1 MSASRKN
8 IKEII
13 LIIISVF
20 IIGFVFYNCQNTKEE
35 KSSKSLT
42 IKENISNSLGVGRSA
57 PAEIYK
63 RLIKQVEDT
72 IAIDLPKIKE
82 RGTLKVITISSAISY
97 FRYMKKWMGYEYEM
111 AQLLAKNLNLK
122 LEIIEA
128 KNINDMIYKLR
139 KGEGDVI
146 AYQMPYLDGQEVNF
160 NYVFSPLSARQVVIQ
175 KKPENWRNMTK
186 EALDSVLLKSLE
198 DLNGKSVRIQNDDLV
213 EENLINFFEE
223 KKIDVTINRSV
234 NDYSDE
240 ELIFR
245 VLNSKIKYAVVNSF
259 IAKFQAT
266 YFGNLYS
273 DLTLNKESKM
283 GWVVRKKSTD
293 LHAALSLE
301 LSNLIANGKFQE
313 IHDKYFKEK
322 KMIAN
327 YVLNDKYY
335 KATGNLSPFDS
346 IVKSHAVKSKLDWR
360 LVTAQM
366 YQESQ
371 FDPDVESWAG
381 AVGLMQFMPKTAEEY
396 GITDRREPEQSIE
409 GGATYLQYLNNRWK
423 KQQVPPDESIKFALA
438 SYNVGI
444 GHVMDAVTIT
454 EDEGADKTKW
464 DNVSQNLLKLS
475 KREYINYP
483 RVKYGYCNGRE
494 PIDYVERIMKGY
506 QLYSKLKPIN

>member
-1 MSASRKN
+1 MRESIKN
-8 IKEII
+8 SKGII
-13 LIIISVF
+13 FIIISAF
-20 IIGFVFYNCQNTKEE
+20 IFGFVFQNCQNSKKE
-35 KSSKSLT
+35 KPSKPLT
-42 IKENISNSLGVGRSA
+42 AEETLGVGRSA
-57 PAEIYK
+57 PAEIYQ

-111 AQLLAKNLNLK
+111 AQLLAKKLNLK

-146 AYQMPYLDGQEVNF
+146 AYQMPHLAGQEVNF
-160 NYVFSPLSARQVVIQ
+160 NYVISPLSTRQVVIQ
-175 KKPENWRNMTK
+175 KKPANWRNMTK
-186 EALDSVLLKSLE
+186 EALDSVLLRSLE
-198 DLNGKSVRIQNDDLV
+198 DLSGKSVRIQNDDLV

-223 KKIDVTINRSV
+223 KNIDVTINRSV

-240 ELIFR
+240 ELLFR
-245 VLNSKIKYAVVNSF
+245 VLNGKIKYAIVNNF

-266 YFGNLYS
+266 YFGNLNT
-273 DLTLNKESKM
+273 DLNLSEESEM

-293 LHAALSLE
+293 LHAALSQE
-301 LSNLIANGKFQE
+301 LSNLIATGKFQE
-313 IHDKYFKEK
+313 VYDKYFKEK
-322 KMIAN
+322 KMFTN
-327 YVLNDKYY
+327 YDLNDKHY

-346 IVKSHAVKSKLDWR
+346 IVKSHALENKLDWR
-360 LVTAQM
+360 LLTAQM
-366 YQESQ
+366 CQESE
-371 FDPDVESWAG
+371 FDPDIESWAG
-381 AVGLMQFMPKTAEEY
+381 AVGLMQFMPKTADEY
-396 GITDRREPEQSIE
+396 GITNRRDPVQSIE
-409 GGATYLQYLNNRWK
+409 GGATYIKDLNNRWK
-423 KQQVPPDESIKFALA
+423 KEQVPPDESIKFALA

-494 PIDYVERIMKGY
+494 PIDYVERIMKRY
-506 QLYSKLKPIN
+506 QYYSKLKPLK

>member
-1 MSASRKN
+1 MRLSLKVRKG
-8 IKEII
+8 IVVII
-13 LIIISVF
+13 CAF
-20 IIGFVFYNCQNTKEE
+20 IIGFVFQNCQNSKEE
-35 KSSKSLT
+35 KPSNSLT
-42 IKENISNSLGVGRSA
+42 IGGNSSNALGVGRSA
-57 PAEIYK
+57 PSEVYK

-72 IAIDLPKIKE
+72 VAIDLSEIRE

-111 AQLLAKNLNLK
+111 AQLLAKKLNLK

-146 AYQMPYLDGQEVNF
+146 AYQMPYLEGQEVNF
-160 NYVFSPLSARQVVIQ
+160 NYVISPLSTRQVVIQ
-175 KKPENWRNMTK
+175 KKPANWRNMTQ
-186 EALDSVLLKSLE
+186 EALDSVLLRSLE
-198 DLNGKSVRIQNDDLV
+198 DLNGKSIRIQNDDLV

-223 KKIDVTINRSV
+223 KNIAVTINRSV

-245 VLNSKIKYAVVNSF
+245 VLNGKIKYAVVNSF
-259 IAKFQAT
+259 IANFQAT
-266 YFGNLYS
+266 YFG
-273 DLTLNKESKM
+273 DLSTDLKLSEEMEM

-293 LHAALSLE
+293 LLAALSQE
-301 LSNLIANGKFQE
+301 FSNFIAAGKFQE
-313 IHDKYFKEK
+313 VYDKYFKEK
-322 KMIAN
+322 KVIAN
-327 YVLNDKYY
+327 FDLNDKYY
-335 KATGNLSPFDS
+335 KSTGDLSPFDS
-346 IVKSHAVKSKLDWR
+346 IVKSNALDNKLDWR
-360 LVTAQM
+360 LLTAQM
-366 YQESQ
+366 YQESE

-396 GITDRREPEQSIE
+396 EITNRRDPVQSIE
-409 GGATYLQYLNNRWK
+409 GGATFLNHLNNRWK

-444 GHVMDAVTIT
+444 GHVMDAAIIT

-464 DNVSQNLLKLS
+464 INVSQNLLKLS

-483 RVKYGYCNGRE
+483 KVKYGYCNGRE
-494 PIDYVERIMKGY
+494 PIDYVERIMKRY
-506 QLYSKLKPIN
+506 QIYSKLKPIN

>member
-1 MSASRKN
+1 MSTSRK
-8 IKEII
+8 IKKGII
-13 LIIISVF
+13 FSIISVF
-20 IIGFVFYNCQNTKEE
+20 IVGFVFQGCQNPSKE
-35 KSSKSLT
+35 KPSKSLT
-42 IKENISNSLGVGRSA
+42 IEDTLGVGRSA
-57 PAEIYK
+57 PAAVYK

-72 IAIDLPKIKE
+72 VAIDLSEIKE
-82 RGTLKVITISSAISY
+82 KGTLKVITISSAISY
-97 FRYMKKWMGYEYEM
+97 FRYMGKWMGYEYEM
-111 AQLLAKNLNLK
+111 AQLLAKKLNLK
-122 LEIIEA
+122 LQIIEA
-128 KNINDMIYKLR
+128 KNMNDMIYKLR

-146 AYQMPYLDGQEVNF
+146 AYQMPYLEGQDVNF
-160 NYVFSPLSARQVVIQ
+160 NYVLSPLNTRQVVIQ
-175 KKPENWRNMTK
+175 KKPANWRKMTK
-186 EALDSVLLKSLE
+186 EALDSVLLRSLE

-213 EENLINFFEE
+213 EENMINFFEE
-223 KKIDVTINRSV
+223 EKIDVTINRSL

-240 ELIFR
+240 ELLFR
-245 VLNSKIKYAVVNSF
+245 VLNGKIKYAIVNSF

-266 YFGNLYS
+266 YFG
-273 DLTLNKESKM
+273 DLNTDLKLSKESKM

-301 LSNLIANGKFQE
+301 LGNLIATGKFQE
-313 IHDKYFKEK
+313 VYDTYFKEK

-327 YVLNDKYY
+327 YVLNDKHY

-346 IVKSHAVKSKLDWR
+346 IVKSHALKNKLDWR
-360 LVTAQM
+360 LITAQM

-371 FDPDVESWAG
+371 FDPDIESWAG

-396 GITDRREPEQSIE
+396 GITDRREPVQSIE
-409 GGATYLQYLNNRWK
+409 GGATYIKDLNNRWK

-494 PIDYVERIMKGY
+494 PIDYVERIMKRY
-506 QLYSKLKPIN
+506 QFYSKLKPIN